1 MDFDQRRLAER
12 RLIAALRRLHG
23 REPMRADIRADA
35 VLRELRDDPGERLP
49 AGHRGAGSLR
59 ELSDGE
65 LLAVVDALVASGK
78 LMRRGHRLRLPEHQ
92 PVVLD
97 SEMRERVARLMA
109 GLREAGAEPPRVEG
123 IAARMGIPG
132 GVVAQLRAAGELVQ
146 VGQAIDFPRAVAA
159 ELDARMDEM
168 ARHGP
173 LTVARVRDTL
183 RTSRRHAEALLAYRR
198 ARRAGE
204 RARGSKRCPQH
215 ARPARTTSA
224 RPDRT

>member
-1 MDFDQRRLAER
+1 
-12 RLIAALRRLHG
+12 
-23 REPMRADIRADA
+23 MRADIRADA

-123 IAARMGIPG
+123 IAARMGIP
-132 GVVAQLRAAGELVQ
+132 VAKLRAAV
-146 VGQAIDFPRAVAA
+146 RATPQFDATNPA
-159 ELDARMDEM
+159 HHDRERELDALRKLLRVGEACSILDTAANDKGWLYE
-168 ARHGP
+168 R
-173 LTVARVRDTL
+173 LTT
-183 RTSRRHAEALLAYRR
+183 
-198 ARRAGE
+198 
-204 RARGSKRCPQH
+204 
-215 ARPARTTSA
+215 
-224 RPDRT
+224 